1 MWRSLFFAPANR
13 PDLIMKFPR
22 IAADNFVVDLEDGT
36 PLADKV
42 SARERLPALLR
53 DLSAAA
59 PLSGRL
65 LVRINQIKG
74 PFGPADL
81 ESVMEAPMD
90 GIVLPKSETAADV
103 QNIAEAFNAR
113 FGPDS
118 PHCIV
123 LGIESIK
130 GVLNIEQI
138 AAAHSRAKALFFGAE
153 DLATELGAQRTRSG
167 LEVVYARQR
176 VLMAAKAAGIAAIDQ
191 AVTEFRD
198 DELFREDSRLGRSFG
213 YEGKICLNPR
223 QAALANELFVP
234 SASEIDRARRLL
246 SAFEACE
253 AQGLGAIS
261 FEEQMIDEPLV
272 RRARAIVALA
282 EKVERAP

>member
-13 PDLIMKFPR
+13 PDLVMKLPR
-22 IAADNFVVDLEDGT
+22 ITADNFVVDLEDGT

-53 DLSAAA
+53 DVKATA

-65 LVRINQIKG
+65 LVRINRLNST
-74 PFGPADL
+74 FGPADL
-81 ESVMEAPMD
+81 ECALEAPID

-103 QNIAEAFNAR
+103 RNIAEVFDAR
-113 FGPDS
+113 FGLDS
-118 PHCIV
+118 RHCIV

-130 GVLNIEQI
+130 GVLNIDEI
-138 AAAHSRAKALFFGAE
+138 AAAHPRAKALFFGAE

-167 LEVVYARQR
+167 LEVIYARQR

-198 DELFREDSRLGRSFG
+198 DELFQEDCRLGRSFG

-223 QAALANELFVP
+223 QAALANDLFLP
-234 SASEIDRARRLL
+234 SANEIDRARRLL
-246 SAFEACE
+246 SAFEASE

-261 FEEQMIDEPLV
+261 FEDQMVDEPLV

-282 EKVERAP
+282 EKAGRAP